1 MLPLSLDP
9 ARLRLALI
17 GSATACARRLR
28 WLEEAG
34 AEDFAVYAAAPS
46 PELASAAGHRL
57 QRRWPSATD
66 LRGLHLVFIADVA
79 EPERSALAATAR
91 AAGAI
96 LHVEDAPALS
106 DSHIPAVLHRGA
118 LTVTVST
125 EGAAPAAAAEIKEFL
140 ATTIGPEWR
149 ERIECLRALRQAWR
163 REGADAAAVR
173 RLTAAQIDRYGW
185 LKQPLFAAAANDRGA
200 VRPDNEEGGRS

>member
-9 ARLRLALI
+9 TRLRLALI
-17 GSATACARRLR
+17 GTDAAAMRRLH

-34 AEDFAVYAAAPS
+34 ARDFAVYALAPS
-46 PELASAAGHRL
+46 VELARIAGIRL
-57 QRRWPSATD
+57 RRRWPAVED
-66 LRGLHLVFIADVA
+66 LRSVQLVFIADVA
-79 EPERSALAATAR
+79 EPQRSALVATAR

-96 LHVEDAPALS
+96 LHVEDAPSLT

-118 LTVTVST
+118 LTVAVTT
-125 EGAAPAAAAEIKEFL
+125 EGAAPAAAAEIKRYL

-163 REGADAAAVR
+163 RDGADAVTVR
-173 RLTAAQIDRYGW
+173 RLTAAQIGRNGW
-185 LKQPLFAAAANDRGA
+185 LEQPSFATTANDRGA
-200 VRPDNEEGGRS
+200 AQPR

>member
-9 ARLRLALI
+9 ARLRLALM
-17 GSATACARRLR
+17 GNATACTRRLR

-34 AEDFAVYAAAPS
+34 ATDFAIYAPAPAL
-46 PELASAAGHRL
+46 ELARAAGSRL
-57 QRRWPSATD
+57 RRRWPLADD
-66 LRGLHLVFIADVA
+66 LRGVQLVFIADVA

-96 LHVEDAPALS
+96 LHVEDAPGLT
-106 DSHIPAVLHRGA
+106 DIHIPAVLHRGA
-118 LTVTVST
+118 LTVAVST
-125 EGAAPAAAAEIKEFL
+125 DGAAPAAAAEIKRYL
-140 ATTIGPEWR
+140 ATAIGPEWR

-163 REGADAAAVR
+163 RDGADPAAVR

-185 LKQPLFAAAANDRGA
+185 LKQPPFTAAANDRGA
-200 VRPDNEEGGRS
+200 VRLDNEEGGRS